1 MPTETTIQQLT
12 ETSSAEQTLT
22 KMYATDIEVLAN
34 TYQLLMST
42 RSAEYN
48 RPLSLML

>member
-12 ETSSAEQTLT
+12 ETFSAEQTLT
-22 KMYATDIEVLAN
+22 KMYATDIGVLAN
-34 TYQLLMST
+34 TYQLQST

>member
-12 ETSSAEQTLT
+12 ETFSAEQTLI
-22 KMYATDIEVLAN
+22 KMYATDIGVLAN
-34 TYQLLMST
+34 MST